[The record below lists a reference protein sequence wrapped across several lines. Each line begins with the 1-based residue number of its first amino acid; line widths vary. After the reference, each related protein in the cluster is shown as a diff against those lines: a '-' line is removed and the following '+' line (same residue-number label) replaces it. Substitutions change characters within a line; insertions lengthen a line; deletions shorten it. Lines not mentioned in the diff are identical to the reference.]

1 MANETALVK
10 QLSSDKVV
18 EQFVATAGAGA
29 KSFAKEVALT
39 ISGNPALEHA
49 KLGTVIVE
57 ATKASAL
64 GLSLLPTVG
73 EAYLVPY
80 KGDAQFQL
88 GYKGIVQL
96 AMRSG
101 QMKSFGAENVYAGE
115 NPKWDKY
122 NQELVTDGNEAG
134 DVVGYYAFF
143 TLVNG
148 FKMAAYWP
156 KEKVEA
162 HRDRFSK
169 SKKGPWS
176 TDFDAMAKKT
186 VLKSILQFAP
196 KSSEMKRAFAED
208 TQAEYVQA
216 GIYDVTPDAP
226 SIETA
231 AKDLAATRQSQSPK
245 QSDDSSHEAENL
257 FDELSD
263 LDKKSTPN
271 PFAENLGG
279 TSHD

>member
-1 MANETALVK
+1 MTNQITLTK
-10 QLSSDKVV
+10 QLSSDKVI
-18 EQFVATAGAGA
+18 EQFAATAGESA
-29 KSFAKEVALT
+29 KAFAKEVALT
-39 ISGNPALEHA
+39 ISGNPALQNA

-101 QMKSFGAENVYAGE
+101 QMKSFGAESVYAGE

-122 NQELVTDGNEAG
+122 NQELITDGDETG
-134 DVVGYYAFF
+134 DIIGYYAFF

-156 KEKVEA
+156 KEKVMA
-162 HRDRFSK
+162 HQNRFSK
-169 SKKGPWS
+169 SKNGPWK

-186 VLKSILQFAP
+186 VLKSILQYAP
-196 KSSEMKRAFAED
+196 KSTEMKRALAQD
-208 TQAEYVQA
+208 TESEYVQA
-216 GIYDVTPDAP
+216 GIQDITPEAQNIEAP
-226 SIETA
+226 TETVAVSEPNKEDIEESPFG
-231 AKDLAATRQSQSPK
+231 DLSGI
-245 QSDDSSHEAENL
+245 EASEAP
-257 FDELSD
+257 D
-263 LDKKSTPN
+263 
-271 PFAENLGG
+271 PFAQNLGG
-279 TSHD
+279 VN

>member
-1 MANETALVK
+1 MANEITLAK

-18 EQFVATAGAGA
+18 EQFAATAGESA

-39 ISGNPALEHA
+39 ISGNPALQHA

-101 QMKSFGAENVYAGE
+101 QMKSFGAESVYEGE

-122 NQELVTDGNEAG
+122 NQELVTDGEETG
-134 DVVGYYAFF
+134 KIIGYYAFF
-143 TLVNG
+143 TLING

-186 VLKSILQFAP
+186 VLKSILQYAP
-196 KSSEMKRAFAED
+196 KSSEMKRALAED

-216 GIYDVTPDAP
+216 GIQDVTPEPANIEAP
-226 SIETA
+226 VETA
-231 AKDLAATRQSQSPK
+231 NVP
-245 QSDDSSHEAENL
+245 EINAEEESL
-257 FDELSD
+257 FGELSD
-263 LDKKSTPN
+263 VDKETAPN
-271 PFAENLGG
+271 PFAQNLGG
-279 TSHD
+279 DN